1 MQSSRTLAALG
12 VLTLSACQLAPDL
25 GGARMCERDYAA
37 EAAAQLATIDD
48 GMAVYARVDAG
59 EAVTA
64 EERAVLN
71 ETIEL
76 LDARNRPVT
85 ETDLAILDAAL
96 TYLEDEAHWDRADD
110 RDCRPGDVTFSLF
123 CALERASRDV
133 TGEYRHRRTALQE
146 TRFAVE
152 AATQGRDYD
161 HRLMD
166 FNNDPE
172 TTLEDVRGVIESA
185 RAVVAARLEL
195 QRRCAL

>member
-1 MQSSRTLAALG
+1 MGRLKPLAALTAIALG
-12 VLTLSACQLAPDL
+12 ACQLASGL
-25 GGARMCERDYAA
+25 GGERECERDYAA
-37 EAAAQLATIDD
+37 ESAAELATIDA

-59 EAVTA
+59 ESVTA
-64 EERAVLN
+64 DERAVLN

-85 ETDLAILDAAL
+85 ETDLAVLDRAL
-96 TYLEDEAHWDRADD
+96 TYLDDEALWDRADD
-110 RDCRPGDVTFSLF
+110 RDCAPNDVTFSLF

-146 TRFAVE
+146 ARFAVE

-166 FNNDPE
+166 FNNDPA
-172 TTLEDVRGVIESA
+172 TTLQDVRGVIESA
-185 RAVVAARLEL
+185 RAVVVARLEL